1 MRVMTYN
8 IWDGGDERLHLIRE
22 VIRTQQPDVV
32 AIEEASDRA
41 HAETLA
47 RELGMTLFYGE
58 ANSAWHIAWL
68 SRLPVTHGQNHQL
81 PVLTK
86 TLVEIEVEWA
96 GAPLQLF
103 ATHLHSERSTQAED
117 HRAAEVRT
125 ILQTLRER
133 GSRGGSRESDASG
146 GPRQVLVGDFNA
158 LAPQAA
164 QPPLEGLSPDARQRA
179 EKIYAVPRLAV
190 PLVLEAG
197 YRDCYQTPHPQ
208 EQGYTFK
215 AWEPVARLDYIFAS
229 PEMARRLRAC
239 DRVSGDLAA
248 KASDHLPIWADFA

>member
-8 IWDGGDERLHLIRE
+8 IWDGGDERLHLIPE
-22 VIRTQQPDVV
+22 VIRAQQADVV
-32 AIEEASDRA
+32 ALEEATNRA
-41 HAETLA
+41 HAEALA
-47 RELGMTLFYGE
+47 RELGMTLFFGE

-68 SRLPVTHGQNHQL
+68 SRLPVTHSQNHQL
-81 PVLTK
+81 PILTK
-86 TLVEIEVEWA
+86 TLVEIEVEWE

-103 ATHLHSERSTQAED
+103 ATHLNSERSAQAED
-117 HRAAEVRT
+117 HRAAEVRA
-125 ILQTLRER
+125 ILQTLLER
-133 GSRGGSRESDASG
+133 CGSHEGDESDG
-146 GPRQVLVGDFNA
+146 TRQLLVGDFNA
-158 LAPQAA
+158 RAPQAA
-164 QPPLEGLSPDARQRA
+164 QPPLDSLSDDARARA

-197 YRDCYQTPHPQ
+197 YRDSYQTQHPQ

-239 DRVSGDLAA
+239 DRVTSDLAA
-248 KASDHLPIWADFA
+248 KASDHLPVWADFA